1 MTKIK
6 NEIVL
11 FHVPSYGG
19 QGCSLPPT
27 HHHQTP
33 FLSLMNIILWSYN
46 GQSLSA
52 TLASIN
58 VHHRYPLISLYM
70 ADDLDTI
77 MVHVLMTAKYITN
90 IHPLMIQWYCIFLSN
105 LFFFFLVKGKIIL
118 GWAEIE
124 INLYTYV
131 AILAFYLFFIILAD
145 TWWPEESFNTILA
158 KPVQWWRTF
167 LEVRIW
173 KTWVML
179 RPILP
184 WSIDLLFFSFCNVA
198 YY

>member
-1 MTKIK
+1 MKL
-6 NEIVL
+6 L
-11 FHVPSYGG
+11 FFLFLAMVVKAA
-19 QGCSLPPT
+19 PP
-27 HHHQTP
+27 HHQTP
-33 FLSLMNIILWSYN
+33 FMSLMNIILWSYS

-58 VHHRYPLISLYM
+58 VHHRYPLISLCM
-70 ADDLDTI
+70 AYDLNTI

-90 IHPLMIQWYCIFLSN
+90 IHPLMIQWYCKFLSN

-118 GWAEIE
+118 GWVEIE
-124 INLYTYV
+124 IKLYTYV

-145 TWWPEESFNTILA
+145 TWWPKESFNTILA
-158 KPVQWWRTF
+158 KPVQWWRSF

-184 WSIDLLFFSFCNVA
+184 WSIDLLCFSFCSVA

>member
-1 MTKIK
+1 MK
-6 NEIVL
+6 L
-11 FHVPSYGG
+11 FFFMFVAMVVRVASP
-19 QGCSLPPT
+19 
-27 HHHQTP
+27 HHQTP

-52 TLASIN
+52 TPASIN

-131 AILAFYLFFIILAD
+131 VILAFYLFFIILAD
-145 TWWPEESFNTILA
+145 T
-158 KPVQWWRTF
+158 
-167 LEVRIW
+167 
-173 KTWVML
+173 
-179 RPILP
+179 
-184 WSIDLLFFSFCNVA
+184 
-198 YY
+198 